1 MGSSLSHHLLWGKP
15 SPCRK
20 DSQAAYEV
28 TYMTR
33 DGGPQLTASKELK
46 PANNLEL
53 SSQLDA
59 LAAVGPVDDAV
70 PATSAPATPPE
81 TLS

>member
-1 MGSSLSHHLLWGKP
+1 
-15 SPCRK
+15 
-20 DSQAAYEV
+20 
-28 TYMTR
+28 MTR